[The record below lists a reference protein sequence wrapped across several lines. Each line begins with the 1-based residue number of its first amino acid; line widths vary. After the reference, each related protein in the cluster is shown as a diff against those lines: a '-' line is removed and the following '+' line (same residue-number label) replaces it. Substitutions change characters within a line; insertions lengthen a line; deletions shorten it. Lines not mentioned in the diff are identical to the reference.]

1 MVGHSCYGMGV
12 SVESEMGVE
21 VEDSGR
27 CLVAGY
33 MVSVQVGYIVT
44 RAVEW
49 DAHNWN
55 WEHCVRL
62 WVYPVDMKYEGHL
75 PEES

>member
-12 SVESEMGVE
+12 SVESGMGVE
-21 VEDSGR
+21 VEDGGR
-27 CLVAGY
+27 CLVVGY

-44 RAVEW
+44 RAVER
-49 DAHNWN
+49 DGHNSN
-55 WEHCVRL
+55 WGYCARS
-62 WVYPVDMKYEGHL
+62 WVYPVDMRYEGHL